1 MQNDFDREL
10 QNYFTDVDHLREM
23 FKQWLAAPALPKRL
37 LIVHGVGG
45 VGKSSLLRM
54 FRLHCKSVG
63 VPVALASGDEQK
75 SALEVL
81 TRWADDLKADGV
93 ALPEFGK
100 THEHYRAIQA
110 KVDTQAKK
118 AQDARGR
125 AADIAGK
132 AASKTA
138 EAAGGALAGAAIGS
152 VIPGI
157 GTAIGGALGGV
168 LGGMGAEA
176 LVDWLRGFLTKPDID
191 LLLDPAKKLTADFLA
206 DLQKAADRRRIV
218 LMLDTFE
225 QMTALEDWAREV
237 AQQLPANVLLV
248 IAGRALPNWGRAWAG
263 WMANAQVEELRPMTE
278 EVMRELIQRY
288 YATLRGGQPNPTQVE
303 AIIRFARG
311 LPMVVTSAVQLWVK
325 YGVEDFQ
332 AVKPEIVA
340 NLVDR
345 LMEGVPKA
353 MVPALEAA
361 AAVRWFDQPIL
372 RAVMAQ
378 EDVRDAY
385 NELRRFPFV
394 RTRAEGLALH
404 DAVREIVDEN
414 LRVQDAERHRELHER
429 AAAYFEKRLE
439 KATGEEAERLGLE
452 RLYHRIRADEE
463 TGIQLFQEMAEE
475 LVRYRLINRLRA
487 LLNDA
492 NTYPLERENSRL
504 WREYYN
510 ARLSHSETRLTD
522 AEKAYQVIGE
532 NECAEPKL
540 RAYALCDLGS
550 IWARSERLSQ
560 PGGADKAIDVLI
572 RSQRIAPKI
581 DSKIASSFSH
591 LRGVYHFIG
600 EWEKGLAVL
609 DQQLQFF
616 HSSGDQYGLIEMYSN
631 LKALY
636 GLWGNWK
643 GALEAQTLGL
653 KELELIPP
661 APLLKM
667 RLLGDAWA
675 TLWSGRYNQTANDL
689 REGLSIAKKLDYLS
703 AVARHSKDLGLA
715 LGMQGKY
722 EEATHYLLEGMRL
735 YEQLGT
741 DYVAGKG
748 GCLGFWG
755 ALVIRQGELNEAE
768 QYLMDSLE
776 IKRKFQDNLGI
787 PELMNWLGELSEL
800 RKEWPTAE
808 NYYKQCLE
816 LRWTRRRHFECA
828 ALTGLIRV
836 KHAQGDYAAI
846 PPLLAEAE
854 QLAQQYEYNDHLA
867 SLRLTQGHLAW
878 EGITTDKIGLNGQT
892 TAAGQSSVQTNQ
904 SVVIGFFQQA
914 MIYALRYNRF
924 LLDEVLSG
932 RPQGT
937 PLRPII
943 PECLK
948 RGEEGR
954 RMLIALRDWWQT
966 GLNDI
971 GTPRPD
977 TISPIPEGIP
987 LLEAE
992 RIARQREPGDGS
1004 PQKGVVEQ
1012 IEAALK
1018 NVEAG

>member
-1 MQNDFDREL
+1 MQDDFDHEL
-10 QNYFTDVDHLREM
+10 QNYFTDVEHLREM
-23 FKQWLAAPALPKRL
+23 FRQWLAAPTLPKRML
-37 LIVHGVGG
+37 VIHGVGG

-93 ALPEFGK
+93 RLPEFDK
-100 THEHYRAIQA
+100 TFQQYRAIQA
-110 KVDTQAKK
+110 KVENEATKV
-118 AQDARGR
+118 
-125 AADIAGK
+125 AGK
-132 AASKTA
+132 
-138 EAAGGALAGAAIGS
+138 LAKGAAATVVETVAS
-152 VIPGI
+152 TIPGI
-157 GTAIGGALGGV
+157 GPLLGK

-191 LLLDPAKKLTADFLA
+191 LLLDPAKKLTADFLT
-206 DLQKAADRRRIV
+206 DLQKAANRRRIV

-248 IAGRALPNWGRAWAG
+248 IAGRALPNWDRAWPG
-263 WMANAQVEELRPMTE
+263 WMANAQVEELKPMSE
-278 EVMRELIQRY
+278 DDMRELVRRY
-288 YATLRGGQPNPTQVE
+288 YATLRGGEPDPKQVE

-311 LPMVVTSAVQLWVK
+311 LPLAATAVIHAWIK
-325 YGVEDFQ
+325 YPDQIGDFQ
-332 AVKPEIVA
+332 AVKSLVIADVVDWLMKGIPEG
-340 NLVDR
+340 L
-345 LMEGVPKA
+345 K
-353 MVPALEAA
+353 PALEAA
-361 AAVRWFDQPIL
+361 AIVRWFDQPIL

-404 DAVREIVDEN
+404 DAVREIMDEN

-475 LVRYRLINRLRA
+475 LVRYRLVNRLRA
-487 LLNDA
+487 LLNDV

-510 ARLSHSETRLTD
+510 ARLAHLEARWNE
-522 AEKAYQVIGE
+522 AEKTYQAISE
-532 NECAEPKL
+532 NEKCEPKL
-540 RAYALCDLGS
+540 RAYALCDWGL
-550 IWARSERLSQ
+550 ILKRREILYKE
-560 PGGADKAIDVLI
+560 GGIEKAIQTLQRSLDLTALDPKLACNLVYISDVYTAKAEYHKAIEFLEQA
-572 RSQRIAPKI
+572 RQF
-581 DSKIASSFSH
+581 FSEH
-591 LRGVYHFIG
+591 NDFVGVIEMLLQERGIYGRQHDFRKV
-600 EWEKGLAVL
+600 LAV
-609 DQQLQFF
+609 QQQIWKVFNDAGAPSYLQPRC
-616 HSSGDQYGLIEMYSN
+616 
-631 LKALY
+631 A
-636 GLWGNWK
+636 
-643 GALEAQTLGL
+643 
-653 KELELIPP
+653 
-661 APLLKM
+661 APLLDLIWM
-667 RLLGDAWA
+667 
-675 TLWSGRYNQTANDL
+675 GRYADGEKERRPALNN
-689 REGLSIAKKLDYLS
+689 
-703 AVARHSKDLGLA
+703 ARTWMDIEVIIGYTRDLGFA
-715 LGMQGKY
+715 LGMQGKCK
-722 EEATHYLLEGMRL
+722 EALPLLEEGLGLAQKLGEMGKLEVYIAESLRGITLLKCGDLLNAELSLMNALKVGGELHAHLDHGLLYAGVL
-735 YEQLGT
+735 YETMLNLEKAEHFYRQSQSEAHQLG
-741 DYVAGKG
+741 
-748 GCLGFWG
+748 
-755 ALVIRQGELNEAE
+755 
-768 QYLMDSLE
+768 
-776 IKRKFQDNLGI
+776 
-787 PELMNWLGELSEL
+787 
-800 RKEWPTAE
+800 
-808 NYYKQCLE
+808 
-816 LRWTRRRHFECA
+816 RHYFECG

-836 KHAQGDYAAI
+836 KHAQGEYAAI

-854 QLAQQYEYNDHLA
+854 ELAQQYEYNDHLA
-867 SLRLTQGHLAW
+867 SLRLTQGHIAW
-878 EGITTDKIGLNGQT
+878 EGNAPTWENGFD
-892 TAAGQSSVQTNQ
+892 AALRYYQH
-904 SVVIGFFQQA
+904 A
-914 MIYALRYNRF
+914 LIYALRYNRF

-992 RIARQREPGDGS
+992 RIAREREPGDGS
-1004 PQKGVVEQ
+1004 PQKTVLEQ
-1012 IEAALK
+1012 IEAAL
-1018 NVEAG
+1018 EQIG

>member
-1 MQNDFDREL
+1 MSQNVRTTNPMQNDFDREL
-10 QNYFTDVDHLREM
+10 QNYFTDVEHLREM

-93 ALPEFGK
+93 RLPEFDK
-100 THEHYRAIQA
+100 TFQQYRAIQA
-110 KVDTQAKK
+110 KVENEATKV
-118 AQDARGR
+118 
-125 AADIAGK
+125 AGK
-132 AASKTA
+132 
-138 EAAGGALAGAAIGS
+138 LAKGAAATVVETVAS
-152 VIPGI
+152 TIPGI
-157 GTAIGGALGGV
+157 GPLLGK

-248 IAGRALPNWGRAWAG
+248 IAGRALPNWDRAWPG
-263 WMANAQVEELRPMTE
+263 WMANAQVEELKPMTE
-278 EVMRELIQRY
+278 EVMRELIRRY
-288 YATLRGGQPNPTQVE
+288 YATLRGGEPDPKQVE

-345 LMEGVPKA
+345 LMEGVPKG

-378 EDVRDAY
+378 EDVREGY

-404 DAVREIVDEN
+404 NAVREIVDEN
-414 LRVQDAERHRELHER
+414 LRVQDAERHCKLHER

-439 KATGEEAERLGLE
+439 KATGEEAERLRLE
-452 RLYHRIRADEE
+452 RLYHRICADEE

-475 LVRYRLINRLRA
+475 LVRYRLVNRLRA
-487 LLNDA
+487 LLNDV
-492 NTYPLERENSRL
+492 NTYPLVRENSRL
-504 WREYYN
+504 WREYYT
-510 ARLSHSETRLTD
+510 ARTLYLEERVSVAQKQYEILISSNPSDL
-522 AEKAYQVIGE
+522 
-532 NECAEPKL
+532 KL
-540 RAYALCDLGS
+540 RAYIMADYGEILRRLKHNEQGILYLEQAISAIPIDTKLVWSFHLLTGGYR
-550 IWARSERLSQ
+550 RSNR
-560 PGGADKAIDVLI
+560 
-572 RSQRIAPKI
+572 
-581 DSKIASSFSH
+581 H
-591 LRGVYHFIG
+591 
-600 EWEKGLAVL
+600 
-609 DQQLQFF
+609 
-616 HSSGDQYGLIEMYSN
+616 
-631 LKALY
+631 
-636 GLWGNWK
+636 
-643 GALEAQTLGL
+643 T
-653 KELELIPP
+653 
-661 APLLKM
+661 
-667 RLLGDAWA
+667 DAWA
-675 TLWSGRYNQTANDL
+675 IAKKIKDYCTEIGDRYGLLLILDRLETFYTDDGDFRQADAIRKQRLEILAALQFKLPYMEMLIHGGLVFLRTLLSGRYRETEQEITKAVLIARELNAINLIYIL
-689 REGLSIAKKLDYLS
+689 R
-703 AVARHSKDLGLA
+703 DLGYV

-722 EEATHYLLEGMRL
+722 ESAEDAFNESLSISAKYDPIIHEM
-735 YEQLGT
+735 EQAITYGI
-741 DYVAGKG
+741 
-748 GCLGFWG
+748 WG
-755 ALVIRQGELNEAE
+755 YFLKKQGRHEESERGLIR
-768 QYLMDSLE
+768 SLE
-776 IKRKFQDNLGI
+776 AKKKLGDVVGI
-787 PELMNWLGELSEL
+787 PELYIWLGELAEIRFLIDSSEN
-800 RKEWPTAE
+800 K
-808 NYYKQCLE
+808 LE
-816 LRWTRRRHFECA
+816 LAGSYYAEAVSLVRSLQTRHYFRVW

-867 SLRLTQGHLAW
+867 SLRLTQGHLALTPVPSPIGRG
-878 EGITTDKIGLNGQT
+878 EGDGGWGEGFD
-892 TAAGQSSVQTNQ
+892 AALRYYQH
-904 SVVIGFFQQA
+904 A
-914 MIYALRYNRF
+914 LIYALRYNRF

-966 GLNDI
+966 GVNDI

-992 RIARQREPGDGS
+992 RIAREREPGDGS

>member
-1 MQNDFDREL
+1 MQGDFDREL
-10 QNYFTDVDHLREM
+10 QSYFTDVDYLREL
-23 FKQWLAAPALPKRL
+23 FKRWLAAPALPRRML
-37 LIVHGVGG
+37 VIHGVGG

-93 ALPEFGK
+93 RLPEFDK
-100 THEHYRAIQA
+100 TFQQYRAIQA
-110 KVDTQAKK
+110 KVENEATKV
-118 AQDARGR
+118 
-125 AADIAGK
+125 AGK
-132 AASKTA
+132 
-138 EAAGGALAGAAIGS
+138 LAKGAAATVVETVAS
-152 VIPGI
+152 TIPGI
-157 GTAIGGALGGV
+157 GPLLGK

-176 LVDWLRGFLTKPDID
+176 LVDWLRGFLTKPDIE
-191 LLLDPAKKLTADFLA
+191 LLLDSAKKLTADFLA
-206 DLQKAADRRRIV
+206 DLQKAANRRRIV

-237 AQQLPANVLLV
+237 AQQLPVNVLLV
-248 IAGRALPNWGRAWAG
+248 IAGRALPNWDRAWAG
-263 WMANAQVEELRPMTE
+263 WMANAQVEELKPMSE
-278 EVMRELIQRY
+278 DDMRELVRRY
-288 YATLRGGQPNPTQVE
+288 YATLRGGEPDPKQVE

-361 AAVRWFDQPIL
+361 AIVRWFDQPIL

-378 EDVRDAY
+378 EDVRDVY

-404 DAVREIVDEN
+404 DAVREIMDEN

-439 KATGEEAERLGLE
+439 KATGEEAERLELE

-475 LVRYRLINRLRA
+475 LVRYRLVNRLRA
-487 LLNDA
+487 LLNDV

-510 ARLSHSETRLTD
+510 ARLAHLEARLSD
-522 AEKAYQVIGE
+522 AEKIYRAIGE
-532 NECAEPKL
+532 NEYIESKL
-540 RAYALCDLGS
+540 RSYALCDLGELEV
-550 IWARSERLSQ
+550 RLDRLSQ
-560 PGGADKAIDVLI
+560 PEGKKIAREHLELCI
-572 RSQRIAPKI
+572 QIAPRI
-581 DSKIASSFSH
+581 DEKLVVVFSH
-591 LRGVYHFIG
+591 LRVLALQERRWNNYVALLEQQMDFARKTSTYAILYGYASSKGVYAVLGDWRKAINATVEGLRMLRTIPRIPFL
-600 EWEKGLAVL
+600 EVRLKGHCSWAFALAGRFHDAEIDTRDSLAVL
-609 DQQLQFF
+609 NVI
-616 HSSGDQYGLIEMYSN
+616 GDTTYQAGLLSN
-631 LKALY
+631 
-636 GLWGNWK
+636 
-643 GALEAQTLGL
+643 
-653 KELELIPP
+653 
-661 APLLKM
+661 
-667 RLLGDAWA
+667 
-675 TLWSGRYNQTANDL
+675 
-689 REGLSIAKKLDYLS
+689 
-703 AVARHSKDLGLA
+703 LGLA
-715 LGMQGKY
+715 LGLQGKFS
-722 EEATHYLLEGMRL
+722 EAFSAFRQALTQFEQSDLSYGSKGETLGYMGLVQVKRGDLLDGEKSL
-735 YEQLGT
+735 TLSLIYKQKKH
-741 DYVAGKG
+741 DYAG
-748 GCLGFWG
+748 L
-755 ALVIRQGELNEAE
+755 Q
-768 QYLMDSLE
+768 E
-776 IKRKFQDNLGI
+776 IFV
-787 PELMNWLGELSEL
+787 WLGELFEI
-800 RKEWPTAE
+800 KMQINKAE
-808 NYYKQCLE
+808 NCFSKALEVKGRYYLDC
-816 LRWTRRRHFECA
+816 W

-836 KHAQGDYAAI
+836 KHAQGDYPAI

-854 QLAQQYEYNDHLA
+854 GLAQQYEYNDHLA
-867 SLRLTQGHLAW
+867 SLRLTQGHIAW
-878 EGITTDKIGLNGQT
+878 EGNAPAWENGFD
-892 TAAGQSSVQTNQ
+892 AALRYYQH
-904 SVVIGFFQQA
+904 A
-914 MIYALRYNRF
+914 LIYALRYNRF

-966 GLNDI
+966 GVNDI

-992 RIARQREPGDGS
+992 RIAREREPGDGS
-1004 PQKGVVEQ
+1004 PQKSVVEQ
-1012 IEAALK
+1012 IEAAL
-1018 NVEAG
+1018 ERA

>member
-1 MQNDFDREL
+1 MQNDFDHEL
-10 QNYFTDVDHLREM
+10 QNYFTDVEHLRGM
-23 FKQWLAAPALPKRL
+23 FKQWLAAPTLPKRML
-37 LIVHGVGG
+37 VIHGVGG

-75 SALEVL
+75 SALDVL

-93 ALPEFGK
+93 RLPEFDK
-100 THEHYRAIQA
+100 TFQQYRAVQA
-110 KVDTQAKK
+110 KVENEATKV
-118 AQDARGR
+118 
-125 AADIAGK
+125 AGK
-132 AASKTA
+132 
-138 EAAGGALAGAAIGS
+138 LAKGAAATVVETVAS
-152 VIPGI
+152 TIPGI
-157 GTAIGGALGGV
+157 GPLLGK

-176 LVDWLRGFLTKPDID
+176 LVDWLRGFLSRPDID
-191 LLLDPAKKLTADFLA
+191 LLLDPAKKLTADFLT
-206 DLQKAADRRRIV
+206 DLQKVADRRRIV

-237 AQQLPANVLLV
+237 AQQLPANMLLV
-248 IAGRALPNWGRAWAG
+248 IAGRALPNWDRAWPG
-263 WMANAQVEELRPMTE
+263 WMANAQVEELKPMTE

-288 YATLRGGQPNPTQVE
+288 YATLRGGEPDPKQVE

-345 LMEGVPKA
+345 LMEGVPKG

-429 AAAYFEKRLE
+429 AAAYFEKRLD
-439 KATGEEAERLGLE
+439 KAAGEEAERLGLE

-475 LVRYRLINRLRA
+475 LVRSRLVNRLRA
-487 LLNDA
+487 LLNDV

-504 WREYYN
+504 WREYYR
-510 ARLSHSETRLTD
+510 ARLSHLMDNPIE
-522 AEKAYQVIGE
+522 AEITYQAIIE
-532 NECAEPKL
+532 KIEAESKL
-540 RAYALCDLGS
+540 RAYALHDLGTTLRGRRIS
-550 IWARSERLSQ
+550 TPNMLTKIISCFERSLSMQ
-560 PGGADKAIDVLI
+560 VLDNKLVKGVVELAPIYRDMGDWDKAL
-572 RSQRIAPKI
+572 KY
-581 DSKIASSFSH
+581 
-591 LRGVYHFIG
+591 LN
-600 EWEKGLAVL
+600 KG
-609 DQQLQFF
+609 LQFF
-616 HSSGDQYGLIEMYSN
+616 QENNDLYNLASVYNAFKWYYIYRGDWRNAFDMQSKGLEIV
-631 LKALY
+631 
-636 GLWGNWK
+636 
-643 GALEAQTLGL
+643 
-653 KELELIPP
+653 KELGESRFLRQELLSPP
-661 APLLKM
+661 AFIWMGRFNETEKSI
-667 RLLGDAWA
+667 REA
-675 TLWSGRYNQTANDL
+675 TEIR
-689 REGLSIAKKLDYLS
+689 I
-703 AVARHSKDLGLA
+703 DLGLWWDNGNLSLA
-715 LGMQGKY
+715 TGLNEKFDEAVSYISTVLENQQMYSAYSPRGTAIAMGWFGIILLRKGEIARGIEMLEKSAY
-722 EEATHYLLEGMRL
+722 VKEEIQDTSYLLETLIWLGIGNEILQCWDDAAKCYTKNLSEYRWTGRL
-735 YEQLGT
+735 Y
-741 DYVAGKG
+741 
-748 GCLGFWG
+748 F
-755 ALVIRQGELNEAE
+755 
-768 QYLMDSLE
+768 
-776 IKRKFQDNLGI
+776 
-787 PELMNWLGELSEL
+787 
-800 RKEWPTAE
+800 
-808 NYYKQCLE
+808 
-816 LRWTRRRHFECA
+816 HCA

-836 KHAQGDYAAI
+836 KHAQGDYTAI

-867 SLRLTQGHLAW
+867 SLRLTQGHIAW
-878 EGITTDKIGLNGQT
+878 EGNAPAWENGFD
-892 TAAGQSSVQTNQ
+892 AALRYYQH
-904 SVVIGFFQQA
+904 A
-914 MIYALRYNRF
+914 LIYALRYNRF

-966 GLNDI
+966 GTNDI

-992 RIARQREPGDGS
+992 RIARERESGDGS
-1004 PQKGVVEQ
+1004 PQKSVVEQ

>member
-1 MQNDFDREL
+1 MQGDFDREL
-10 QNYFTDVDHLREM
+10 QSYFTDVDYLREL
-23 FKQWLAAPALPKRL
+23 FKRWLAAPALPRRML
-37 LIVHGVGG
+37 VIHGVGG

-93 ALPEFGK
+93 RLPEFDK
-100 THEHYRAIQA
+100 TFQQYRAIQA
-110 KVDTQAKK
+110 KVENEATKV
-118 AQDARGR
+118 
-125 AADIAGK
+125 AGK
-132 AASKTA
+132 
-138 EAAGGALAGAAIGS
+138 LAKGAAATVVETVAS
-152 VIPGI
+152 TIPGI
-157 GTAIGGALGGV
+157 GPLLGK

-206 DLQKAADRRRIV
+206 DLQKVADRRRIV

-225 QMTALEDWAREV
+225 QMTALEDWVREV
-237 AQQLPANVLLV
+237 AQQLPVSVLLV
-248 IAGRALPNWGRAWAG
+248 IAGRALPNWDRAWAG
-263 WMANAQVEELRPMTE
+263 WMANAQVEELKPMSE
-278 EVMRELIQRY
+278 DDMRELVRRY
-288 YATLRGGQPNPTQVE
+288 YATLRGGEPDPKQVE

-332 AVKPEIVA
+332 VVKPEIVA

-361 AAVRWFDQPIL
+361 AIVRWFDQPIL

-378 EDVRDAY
+378 EDVRDVY

-404 DAVREIVDEN
+404 DAVREIMDEN

-475 LVRYRLINRLRA
+475 LVRYRLVNRLRA
-487 LLNDA
+487 LLNDV

-510 ARLSHSETRLTD
+510 ARLAFFEEKIEDARQQYERLNALSPTD
-522 AEKAYQVIGE
+522 
-532 NECAEPKL
+532 PKL
-540 RAYALCDLGS
+540 YAYVMTDLGEILRIFREDES
-550 IWARSERLSQ
+550 ALTLLEKSVS
-560 PGGADKAIDVLI
+560 
-572 RSQRIAPKI
+572 IAPI
-581 DSKIASSFSH
+581 DSKIVWSFHMLSGTYRRLH
-591 LRGVYHFIG
+591 RYKDAWEAAEKLRDYCV
-600 EWEKGLAVL
+600 
-609 DQQLQFF
+609 QQ
-616 HSSGDQYGLIEMYSN
+616 GD
-631 LKALY
+631 KY
-636 GLWGNWK
+636 GLWV
-643 GALEAQTLGL
+643 ALDR
-653 KELELIPP
+653 LEVLSTEDGMSQQAREIR
-661 APLLKM
+661 KM
-667 RLLGDAWA
+667 RIEILESLGFSMPYMEMF
-675 TLWSGRYNQTANDL
+675 TYGGLGFIRSLVFGCYREIEIDL
-689 REGLSIAKKLDYLS
+689 KKAL
-703 AVARHSKDLGLA
+703 AVARNLEAANAVYITRDLGYVI
-715 LGMQGKY
+715 GMQGRY
-722 EEATHYLLEGMRL
+722 AEAESYFAESLSILSRFSTFHAKSEKAVLEGF
-735 YEQLGT
+735 E
-741 DYVAGKG
+741 
-748 GCLGFWG
+748 G
-755 ALVIRQGELNEAE
+755 AILKRQGRLQEAKDK
-768 QYLMDSLE
+768 LLRSLE
-776 IKRKFQDNLGI
+776 MKTEIKDYLGRY
-787 PELMNWLGELSEL
+787 ELYNWLGEL
-800 RKEWPTAE
+800 AE
-808 NYYKQCLE
+808 INATRGQDSGHSLTLAESYYK
-816 LRWTRRRHFECA
+816 ECISQLQSSKSRYYFA
-828 ALTGLIRV
+828 RTALTGLIRV

-854 QLAQQYEYNDHLA
+854 GLAQQYEYNDHLA
-867 SLRLTQGHLAW
+867 SLRLTQGHMAW
-878 EGITTDKIGLNGQT
+878 EGNAPAWENGFD
-892 TAAGQSSVQTNQ
+892 AALRYYQH
-904 SVVIGFFQQA
+904 A
-914 MIYALRYNRF
+914 LIYALRYNRF

-943 PECLK
+943 PECLR

-954 RMLIALRDWWQT
+954 RVLIALRDWWKT

-992 RIARQREPGDGS
+992 RIAREREPGDGS
-1004 PQKGVVEQ
+1004 PQKSVVEQ
-1012 IEAALK
+1012 IEAAL
-1018 NVEAG
+1018 EQA

>member
-10 QNYFTDVDHLREM
+10 QSYFTDVEHLREM
-23 FKQWLAAPALPKRL
+23 FRQWLAAPALPKRL
-37 LIVHGVGG
+37 FIVHGVGG

-138 EAAGGALAGAAIGS
+138 EAAGGVLAGAAIGS

-157 GTAIGGALGGV
+157 GTAIGSALGGV

-191 LLLDPAKKLTADFLA
+191 LLLDPAKKLTADFLNDVA
-206 DLQKAADRRRIV
+206 NAANKRRIV

-225 QMTALEDWAREV
+225 QMTALEDWTREV

-248 IAGRALPNWGRAWAG
+248 IAGRALPNWSRAWAG
-263 WMANAQVEELRPMTE
+263 WMANAQVEELRPMSE
-278 EVMRELIQRY
+278 DDMRELVRRY
-288 YATLRGGQPNPTQVE
+288 YAMLRGGEPDPKQVE

-311 LPMVVTSAVQLWVK
+311 LPMVVTSAVQLWVR
-325 YGVEDFQ
+325 YPDTVGDFQ
-332 AVKPEIVA
+332 AIKPYVVA
-340 NLVDR
+340 DLVDR

-404 DAVREIVDEN
+404 DAVREIMDEN

-439 KATGEEAERLGLE
+439 KATGEDAERLGLE

-475 LVRYRLINRLRA
+475 LARYRLVNRLRA
-487 LLNDA
+487 LLNDV

-504 WREYYN
+504 WREYYR
-510 ARLSHSETRLTD
+510 ARLRHLMDNPIE
-522 AEKAYQVIGE
+522 AEITYQAIIE
-532 NECAEPKL
+532 KIEAESKL
-540 RAYALCDLGS
+540 RAYALHDLGTTLRGRRIS
-550 IWARSERLSQ
+550 TPNMLTKIISCFERSLSMQ
-560 PGGADKAIDVLI
+560 VLDNKLVKGVVELAPIYRDMGDWDKAL
-572 RSQRIAPKI
+572 KY
-581 DSKIASSFSH
+581 
-591 LRGVYHFIG
+591 LN
-600 EWEKGLAVL
+600 KG
-609 DQQLQFF
+609 LQFF
-616 HSSGDQYGLIEMYSN
+616 QENNDLYNLASVYNVFKWYYIYRGDWRNAFDMQSKGLEIV
-631 LKALY
+631 
-636 GLWGNWK
+636 
-643 GALEAQTLGL
+643 
-653 KELELIPP
+653 KELGESRFLRQELLSPP
-661 APLLKM
+661 AFIWMGRFNETEKSI
-667 RLLGDAWA
+667 REA
-675 TLWSGRYNQTANDL
+675 TEIR
-689 REGLSIAKKLDYLS
+689 I
-703 AVARHSKDLGLA
+703 DLGLWWDNGNLSLA
-715 LGMQGKY
+715 TGLNEKFDEAVSYISTVLENQQMYSAYSPRGTAIAMGWFGIILLRKGEIARGIEMLEKSAY
-722 EEATHYLLEGMRL
+722 VKEEIQDTSYLLETLIWLGIGNEILQCWDDAAKCYTKNLSEYRWTGRL
-735 YEQLGT
+735 Y
-741 DYVAGKG
+741 
-748 GCLGFWG
+748 F
-755 ALVIRQGELNEAE
+755 
-768 QYLMDSLE
+768 
-776 IKRKFQDNLGI
+776 
-787 PELMNWLGELSEL
+787 
-800 RKEWPTAE
+800 
-808 NYYKQCLE
+808 
-816 LRWTRRRHFECA
+816 HCA

-846 PPLLAEAE
+846 PPLLADAE
-854 QLAQQYEYNDHLA
+854 GLAQQYEYNDHLA

-878 EGITTDKIGLNGQT
+878 EGVGQVSNLSYGFD
-892 TAAGQSSVQTNQ
+892 AALHYYQH
-904 SVVIGFFQQA
+904 A
-914 MIYALRYNRF
+914 LIYALRYNRF

-966 GLNDI
+966 GVNDI

-1004 PQKGVVEQ
+1004 PQKSVVEQ